1 MKFTIF
7 GLLLFL
13 AACNGST
20 EVVQKVPYSDPALV
34 AKIAALTQA
43 LAAATHADA
52 QKFAGLQLIGHSQG
66 VADVNTREIL
76 LPGEK
81 PPLRAVDFG
90 PCTDMGVL
98 EGDTSQPGNGTL
110 GAEYQSFKNCLGI
123 HAEYSVATGVLKT
136 ANRVYFTSSDC
147 SGLPV
152 VWQAGGQGYNSQIL
166 NDGVVFISPVDGKDY
181 LVPPLQSPQI
191 TQVGSVYVV
200 VQGVCETDGDLQPMW
215 TTVPNDTSKS
225 GVPTSVGEYHITSP

>member
-43 LAAATHADA
+43 LAAATHEDA
-52 QKFAGLQLIGHSQG
+52 QRFDKLQLVGRAHG
-66 VADVNTREIL
+66 VASAERTLAIGQAAVV
-76 LPGEK
+76 
-81 PPLRAVDFG
+81 PPNFG

-98 EGDTSQPGNGTL
+98 EGETTDQGNGTL
-110 GAEYQSFKNCLGI
+110 GATYQAFKNCMGI
-123 HAEYSVATGVLKT
+123 HAEYAVDTGDLKI

-225 GVPTSVGEYHITSP
+225 GVPTSVGAYHITSP